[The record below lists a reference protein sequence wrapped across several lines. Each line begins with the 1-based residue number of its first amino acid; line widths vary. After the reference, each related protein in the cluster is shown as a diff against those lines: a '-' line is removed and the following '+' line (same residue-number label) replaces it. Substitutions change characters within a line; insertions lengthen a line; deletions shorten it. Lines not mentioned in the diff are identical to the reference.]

1 MSKNGMPTFQQRSS
15 GYVNLTRLPT
25 PKSEYIVN
33 FPELTGGL
41 NLYDPDYRLKANES
55 PDMLN
60 MLWKNGTLCSRAGQA
75 YTTPAPLGN
84 GWCAYDDLYWGNA
97 FLHINSSIY
106 YAEPSDNMQ
115 LVSLCDLSE
124 MYSGYIPARGT
135 FLRYGDDLFYK
146 APGVFVRIH
155 YNGSGFECS
164 DVAAEAYTPI
174 TYINADWRSGA
185 GTAYQPENRLSAN
198 KTIWYNAA
206 HKSET
211 ETLSGNGETKSFT
224 LTKPFVYLTGVTVNG
239 ATVGNWTV
247 SGQTLIFYA
256 APAAGENNIS
266 VTGEV
271 PEKTYRIPVTGATI
285 VAVTVDG
292 QTLAESEYSHDPG
305 TGIVTLVTAAPVT
318 QPLSSNTVRITYSK
332 ANPDALASIMD
343 CPYAIVYGGDQNICM
358 VVGGCKAQPNAF
370 FWNGNNVAMDVSY
383 WPMEQYNLGGDTEEA
398 VTGFGKQ
405 QGMLVV
411 FKTRSIGKGT
421 MQFTTLGDNAE
432 VPRKVIEID
441 YTAINSRTGCDLPW
455 SIQLIENNLCFC
467 NTEQGVHIVLDSSAA
482 HENNVVGISRKIN
495 GDNGRYGL
503 LSRIRSADTV
513 SSFDDNW
520 RYWIIADGDVFCWD
534 YTLSEYRNPSWFYLE
549 NIRAAS
555 LIRTAAKNYYLNYDG
570 RVVVFDASYSDFGES
585 YERRYQFATQF
596 FGSYDRLKSVTRAIF
611 SLRSDTDLDAS
622 ITYKS
627 DWESRDD
634 LTDIQHV
641 NWRLVPRNLRFRNL
655 KANRFAITA
664 IRAPRCIHVRHFAM
678 ILTCTSVG
686 CDMPI
691 LSAQLFYKYE
701 GRDR

>member
-41 NLYDPDYRLKANES
+41 NLYDPDYRLSPKES

-75 YTTPAPLGN
+75 YATAAALGA
-84 GWCAYDDLYWGNA
+84 GRCAYEGLYWGNT

-106 YAEPSDNMQ
+106 YAEPSDDMQ
-115 LVSLCDLSE
+115 LTELCDLSAL
-124 MYSGYIPARGT
+124 YPGYAPARGT

-155 YNGSGFECS
+155 YNGTGFVCS
-164 DVAAEAYTPI
+164 DVAATAYTPV
-174 TYINADWRSGA
+174 TYINADWSSGA
-185 GTAYQPENRLSAN
+185 GTAYQPENRLSAK

-211 ETLSGNGETKSFT
+211 ETLSGDGATKSFT
-224 LTKPFVYLTGVTVNG
+224 LTKEFVYLTGVTVNG

-247 SGQTLIFYA
+247 SGQTLIFYV
-256 APAAGENNIS
+256 APAEGTNNIS

-271 PEKTYRIPVTGATI
+271 PEKTYRLPVTGATI
-285 VAVTVDG
+285 ASVTVDG
-292 QTLAESEYSHDPG
+292 QALPADGYTHDPD
-305 TGIVTLVTAAPVT
+305 TGIVTLTTAAPVT

-405 QGMLVV
+405 QGLLVV
-411 FKTRSIGKGT
+411 FKTKSVGKGT
-421 MQFTTLGDNAE
+421 MSFTTRNENVE

-441 YTAINSRTGCDLPW
+441 YTSINSRTGCDLPW
-455 SIQLIENNLCFC
+455 TIQLIENNLCFC
-467 NTEQGVHIVLDSSAA
+467 NTEQGAHIILDSSAA
-482 HENNVVGISRKIN
+482 QENNIVGISRKID

-503 LSRIRSADTV
+503 LQRLRTAQSV
-513 SSFDDNW
+513 SSFDDNT
-520 RYWIIADGDVFCWD
+520 RYWLVIDGDVFCWG
-534 YTLSEYRNPSWFYLE
+534 YILSTYQNPSWFYLE

-555 LIRTAAKNYYLNYDG
+555 LIRAGTRTYYLSYEG
-570 RVVVFDASYSDFGES
+570 RVVVFDASFSDFGEPFM
-585 YERRYQFATQF
+585 RRYQFATQF
-596 FGSYDRLKSVTRAIF
+596 FSSYDRMKSVTRAIF
-611 SLRSDTDLDAS
+611 SLRSDTDLDAW

-634 LTDIQHV
+634 LTRIEHI
-641 NWRLVPRNLRFRNL
+641 NWRLVPRNLRFRSL
-655 KANRFAITA
+655 AASRFAVVA

-678 ILTCTSVG
+678 VLSCNTVG

-691 LSAQLFYKYE
+691 LSAQVFYKFE

>member
-1 MSKNGMPTFQQRSS
+1 MSKNGMPTFQRRT
-15 GYVNLTRLPT
+15 GNYVNLTKLPT
-25 PKSEYIVN
+25 PKTEYIVN
-33 FPELTGGL
+33 FPALTGGL
-41 NLYDPDYRLKANES
+41 NLYDPDYRLDANES

-60 MLWKNGTLCSRAGQA
+60 MLWKNGTLCSRSGQA
-75 YTTPAPLGN
+75 YTTPAALGK
-84 GWCAYDDLYWGNA
+84 GWCAYEDLYWDNA

-115 LVSLCDLSE
+115 LTELCDLSE
-124 MYSGYIPARGT
+124 LYTGYTAAHGT

-155 YNGSGFECS
+155 YTGSGFEYG
-164 DVAAEAYTPI
+164 DVSAEAYTPI
-174 TYINADWRSGA
+174 TYINADWSSGA
-185 GTAYQPENRLSAN
+185 GTAYQPENRLSAK
-198 KTIWYNAA
+198 KTVWYNAG
-206 HKSET
+206 HKSQT
-211 ETLSGNGETKSFT
+211 ETASGDGETKSFP
-224 LTKPFVYLTGVTVNG
+224 LTTPFVYLTDVTVDG
-239 ATVGNWTV
+239 ATVGNWTFSDGALV
-247 SGQTLIFYA
+247 FYA
-256 APAAGENNIS
+256 APAAGESNIS

-271 PEKTYRIPVTGATI
+271 AVKTYQLPVTGAS
-285 VAVTVDG
+285 VVSVVVDG
-292 QTLAESEYSHDPG
+292 TELPTSGYTYSAETGVITLAD
-305 TGIVTLVTAAPVT
+305 AAPVT

-441 YTAINSRTGCDLPW
+441 YTAINSHTGCDLPW
-455 SIQLIENNLCFC
+455 SIQLVENNLCFC
-467 NTEQGVHIVLDSSAA
+467 NTEQGVHLVLDSSSA
-482 HENNVVGISRKIN
+482 HENNVVSISRKIN

-503 LSRIRSADTV
+503 LSRLRASDEV

-520 RYWIIADGDVFCWD
+520 RYWIIVNGDVFCWD
-534 YTLSEYRNPSWFYLE
+534 YTLSKYSDPSWFYLE

-555 LIRTAAKNYYLNYDG
+555 LIRTAAKNYYLNYGG
-570 RVVVFDASYSDFGES
+570 RGVVFDASYSDFGET

-596 FGSYDRLKSVTRAIF
+596 FSTYDRLKSVTRAIF
-611 SLRSDTDLDAS
+611 SLRSDTDLNAR

-634 LTDIQHV
+634 LTGIAHM

-655 KANRFAITA
+655 KANRFAVTA
-664 IRAPRCIHVRHFAM
+664 VRAPRCIHVRHFAM
-678 ILTCTSVG
+678 VLTCTDVG

-691 LSAQLFYKYE
+691 LSAQLFYKFE